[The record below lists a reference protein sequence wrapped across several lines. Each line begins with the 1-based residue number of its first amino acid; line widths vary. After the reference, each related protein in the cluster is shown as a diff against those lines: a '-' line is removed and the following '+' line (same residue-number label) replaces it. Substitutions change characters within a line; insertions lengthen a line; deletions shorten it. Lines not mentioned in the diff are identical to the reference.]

1 MTTQEPHPQLQGS
14 LQFYW
19 YESYPSEKVDQYI
32 GQLAGSTNRLVFLRE
47 ELESVCKEKDI
58 DLALSRLEYHMENY
72 LSRVYE
78 LRDRVFSLVS
88 VVASSKKTVEALRH
102 QEKRSNALRSIQA
115 KVNGIVQPLE
125 YLLKLLDEDIGL
137 RNFHTHDT
145 FLKLGCYID
154 YGGFEDIYDPHDA
167 LVDLTTDAQGRKRF
181 VEFLWKEISNLVERY
196 RVKIDTVIEATIT
209 LLREIELLTST
220 RIRKP

>member
-1 MTTQEPHPQLQGS
+1 MTTQELHPQLQGS

-19 YESYPSEKVDQYI
+19 YEFHPSEKVDQYW
-32 GQLAGSTNRLVFLRE
+32 GQLAGSTHRLVFLRE
-47 ELESVCKEKDI
+47 ELESVGKEEDI

-88 VVASSKKTVEALRH
+88 AVTSSKKTVEALRY
-102 QEKRSNALRSIQA
+102 QKKRSNALRSLQA
-115 KVNGIVQPLE
+115 KANGIVQPLE

-154 YGGFEDIYDPHDA
+154 YGGFGDIFDPHDT
-167 LVDLTTDAQGRKRF
+167 LVDLTSDAQGRKRF
-181 VEFLWKEISNLVERY
+181 EEFLWKEISSLVERY

-209 LLREIELLTST
+209 LLKEIELLTSARVT
-220 RIRKP
+220 